1 MKSLSKHTHRRHREL
16 ILLVVPVMAFFV
28 LFNYGPM
35 IGLVIA
41 FKEFMMSH
49 GILRSPWV
57 GMENFRSLFAS
68 EEFPRVLRNTAVIG
82 VLRLAF
88 GFFVPVLLAL
98 MLNEVRVAWFKR
110 GIQTLTY
117 LPYFFSWVILGG
129 IFLMLLGSDGPLNA
143 LIQRADH
150 SPVNFLSDGGW
161 FLTVLIVTAVWQ
173 SAGYAAVIYLAALAG
188 IDPGLYEAAAAD
200 GAGRWRQ
207 TIHVTL
213 PCLVPTIVVLLILS
227 LAGILSAGFD
237 QIYNMYN
244 PMVYDVADIIDTY
257 VVRRMQTLDYGLAA
271 AAGMFKSVVGLVLVV
286 GANWLA
292 RRISN
297 GEQGIW

>member
-1 MKSLSKHTHRRHREL
+1 MSLSKHTHRRHREL
-16 ILLVVPVMAFFV
+16 ILLVIPVMAFFV

-41 FKEFMMSH
+41 FKEFIMSH

-57 GMENFRSLFAS
+57 GMENFQSLFAS
-68 EEFPRVLRNTAVIG
+68 DEFPRILRNTAVIG
-82 VLRLAF
+82 VLKLVF
-88 GFFVPVLLAL
+88 GFFVPIVLAL
-98 MLNEVRVAWFKR
+98 MLNEVRVTWFKR

-143 LIQRADH
+143 LIQRAGH
-150 SPVNFLSDGGW
+150 SPVDFLSDGGW
-161 FLTVLIVTAVWQ
+161 FLTVLIVTSVWQ

-188 IDPGLYEAAAAD
+188 IDPGLYEAASVD

-207 TIHVTL
+207 TLHVTL

-227 LAGILSAGFD
+227 LGGILSAGFD

-271 AAGMFKSVVGLVLVV
+271 AAGMFKSVVGLVLVI

-292 RRISN
+292 KRISK

>member
-1 MKSLSKHTHRRHREL
+1 MKSRSKHTHRRHREL
-16 ILLVVPVMAFFV
+16 ILLVLPAVAFFM

-57 GMENFRSLFAS
+57 GMANFRSLFAS
-68 EEFPRVLRNTAVIG
+68 EEFPRVLRNTAAIG
-82 VLRLAF
+82 VLRLTF
-88 GFFVPVLLAL
+88 GFFVPILLAL

-143 LIQRADH
+143 LIQHAGH

-173 SAGYAAVIYLAALAG
+173 SAGYAAVIHLAALVG
-188 IDPGLYEAAAAD
+188 IDPGLYEAAAVD

-207 TIHVTL
+207 TLHVTL

-227 LAGILSAGFD
+227 LGGILSAGFD

-286 GANWLA
+286 VANWLA
-292 RRISN
+292 KRISN